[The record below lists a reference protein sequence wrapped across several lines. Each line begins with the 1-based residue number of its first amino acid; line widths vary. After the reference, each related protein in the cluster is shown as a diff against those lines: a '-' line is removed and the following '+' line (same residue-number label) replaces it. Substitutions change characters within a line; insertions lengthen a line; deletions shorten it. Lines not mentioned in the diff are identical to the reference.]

1 MDALGYRKKFAVLV
15 PSTNTT
21 VQAEFDEMRVRGV
34 TNHLTRI
41 GIPNI
46 PINNDDDFNKLIEL
60 IEEAQEDAI
69 NRVMSCEP
77 DYFIMGISA
86 ETFWN
91 GLEASVRLKK
101 QVMELTGLDV
111 AMGSEACQEAL
122 SKFSAKRIAVI
133 TPYQPIGDKNV
144 VRFFN
149 ECGFSVPRI
158 KGLKC
163 ESPVKIAHV
172 QPKTLIEE
180 IKQID
185 GDDIDAIIQVGTN
198 LSMARVAAVA
208 EEFLD
213 KPVIAINSA
222 IYWHALR
229 QNGINDQFDGFGSL
243 FSQY

>member
-1 MDALGYRKKFAVLV
+1 MDALGYRSKFAVLV

-21 VQAEFDEMRVRGV
+21 VQAEFDDMRVRGV

-41 GIPNI
+41 AIPNI
-46 PINNDDDFNKLIEL
+46 PLHNDDDFNRLIDL

-69 NRVMSCEP
+69 KRVMSCEP
-77 DYFIMGISA
+77 DYFVMGISA

-91 GLEASVRLKK
+91 GLEASTRLKK
-101 QVMELTGLDV
+101 QVMEMTGLGV

-122 SKFSAKRIAVI
+122 QKFNAKKLAII
-133 TPYQPIGDKNV
+133 TSYQPVGDRNV

-149 ECGFSVPRI
+149 ECGFEVPRI
-158 KGLKC
+158 TGLRC
-163 ESPVKIAHV
+163 ESPVRIAHV
-172 QPKTLIEE
+172 QPETLINE
-180 IKQID
+180 IKAID
-185 GDDIDAIIQVGTN
+185 GDDIDAIVQVGTN

-208 EEFLD
+208 EEFLG

-229 QNGINDQFDGFGSL
+229 QNGINDQFDGFGQL
-243 FSQY
+243 FSKY